1 MKKRVFKHQ
10 KKIKAYKKRR
20 LMGKA
25 AVLAASFGLMLGMSI
40 SVHGQ
45 ESRAAGQKTVVSNIY
60 HRHIGS
66 AAVKGGCYS
75 IAIKHTHQG
84 SSQTGG
90 ACYGTSVT
98 HSHTGSAAAGGG
110 CYVVPVYHAHQGNQS
125 SGGACYEAVTHS
137 HSDVCYLPGTC
148 TVQYT
153 AGALLETYDD
163 DCFQHQRTAHEKRQA
178 TAAHSSCGKG
188 TIGVELKYCRA
199 CGYMSPTWHKFNNV
213 VCGMDESTVTGYR
226 LKCGKEGTVERYNLG
241 CGYQQGQVISY
252 NLTCNKTVDGYER
265 GCGLDESTPCGRVI
279 LTNETSGTGEKVAVS
294 VRVEDLSGGKLT
306 LGSQPY
312 TWKDQNGNTLGS
324 GSRIEVSENGTYEV
338 TVRLENKD
346 VDTSGLKAS
355 ITVDNVKKPAPTAA
369 PTARPTAAPTAK
381 PTAAPTVRPTA
392 APTAKPTA
400 APTARPTAAPTARP
414 TAAPTAKPTAAP
426 TAEPTAEP
434 TAAPTA
440 EPTARPT
447 AAPTAEPTAA
457 PTAEPTARPTA
468 KPTAAPTVEP
478 TAKPTIEPAATA
490 SPTAKP
496 TEKPTAKPTERPV
509 VKPTAKP
516 TTKPVPSPTV
526 KPTEKPVVKP
536 TAKPTTAPTAVPAPP
551 ADTSKK
557 PSSGNGHGGS
567 DSENGSEG
575 GNGSTDSTSP
585 ENKKDTKEE
594 QENKEDDRKDEGASF
609 GKGNNGKGNSS
620 DKRSGSSDTGLED
633 AAKGE
638 DESPKL
644 TVRIKKPVMKDT
656 GSVQAAESR
665 TENEIAYTIGKMP
678 QRGGFFAQPAV
689 KVITVTV
696 SSLLLLSGLFAL
708 LFYLRRSVR
717 VYNDDGE
724 GRLVYLGRC
733 MVRFQ
738 EEGYAITITEKMI
751 ENSCT
756 NRYCIK
762 PGFFKIGKK
771 EGQELIIYKEGKK
784 TTAYLDKEMIVLI

>member
-137 HSDVCYLPGTC
+137 HSDVCYLSGTC

-478 TAKPTIEPAATA
+478 TAKPT
-490 SPTAKP
+490 
-496 TEKPTAKPTERPV
+496 
-509 VKPTAKP
+509 
-516 TTKPVPSPTV
+516 TKPVPSPTV

>member
-137 HSDVCYLPGTC
+137 HSDVCYLSGTC

-440 EPTARPT
+440 EPTA
-447 AAPTAEPTAA
+447 A

-468 KPTAAPTVEP
+468 KPTAAPTVE
-478 TAKPTIEPAATA
+478 
-490 SPTAKP
+490 
-496 TEKPTAKPTERPV
+496 
-509 VKPTAKP
+509 PTAKP

>member
-137 HSDVCYLPGTC
+137 HSDVCYLSGTC

-355 ITVDNVKKPAPTAA
+355 ITVDNVKKPA
-369 PTARPTAAPTAK
+369 
-381 PTAAPTVRPTA
+381 
-392 APTAKPTA
+392 
-400 APTARPTAAPTARP
+400 PTAAPTARP

-771 EGQELIIYKEGKK
+771 EGQEMIIYKEGKK

>member
-137 HSDVCYLPGTC
+137 HSDVCYLSGTC

-400 APTARPTAAPTARP
+400 APTARPTAAPTASP
-414 TAAPTAKPTAAP
+414 TAAPTA
-426 TAEPTAEP
+426 
-434 TAAPTA
+434 
-440 EPTARPT
+440 
-447 AAPTAEPTAA
+447 
-457 PTAEPTARPTA
+457 
-468 KPTAAPTVEP
+468 
-478 TAKPTIEPAATA
+478 
-490 SPTAKP
+490 
-496 TEKPTAKPTERPV
+496 
-509 VKPTAKP
+509 
-516 TTKPVPSPTV
+516 
-526 KPTEKPVVKP
+526 
-536 TAKPTTAPTAVPAPP
+536 
-551 ADTSKK
+551 
-557 PSSGNGHGGS
+557 
-567 DSENGSEG
+567 
-575 GNGSTDSTSP
+575 
-585 ENKKDTKEE
+585 
-594 QENKEDDRKDEGASF
+594 
-609 GKGNNGKGNSS
+609 
-620 DKRSGSSDTGLED
+620 
-633 AAKGE
+633 
-638 DESPKL
+638 
-644 TVRIKKPVMKDT
+644 
-656 GSVQAAESR
+656 
-665 TENEIAYTIGKMP
+665 
-678 QRGGFFAQPAV
+678 
-689 KVITVTV
+689 
-696 SSLLLLSGLFAL
+696 
-708 LFYLRRSVR
+708 
-717 VYNDDGE
+717 
-724 GRLVYLGRC
+724 
-733 MVRFQ
+733 
-738 EEGYAITITEKMI
+738 
-751 ENSCT
+751 
-756 NRYCIK
+756 
-762 PGFFKIGKK
+762 
-771 EGQELIIYKEGKK
+771 
-784 TTAYLDKEMIVLI
+784 

>member
-1 MKKRVFKHQ
+1 
-10 KKIKAYKKRR
+10 
-20 LMGKA
+20 MGKA

-137 HSDVCYLPGTC
+137 HSDVCYLSGTC

-478 TAKPTIEPAATA
+478 TAKPT
-490 SPTAKP
+490 
-496 TEKPTAKPTERPV
+496 
-509 VKPTAKP
+509 
-516 TTKPVPSPTV
+516 TKPVPSPTV

>member
-137 HSDVCYLPGTC
+137 HSDVCYLSGTC

-265 GCGLDESTPCGRVI
+265 GCGLDESTPCGKVI

-426 TAEPTAEP
+426 TAEPTA
-434 TAAPTA
+434 
-440 EPTARPT
+440 RPT

-468 KPTAAPTVEP
+468 KPTAAPTVE
-478 TAKPTIEPAATA
+478 
-490 SPTAKP
+490 
-496 TEKPTAKPTERPV
+496 
-509 VKPTAKP
+509 PTAKP

>member
-137 HSDVCYLPGTC
+137 HSDVCYLSGTC

-199 CGYMSPTWHKFNNV
+199 RGYMPPTWHKFNNV

-468 KPTAAPTVEP
+468 KPTAAPTVE
-478 TAKPTIEPAATA
+478 
-490 SPTAKP
+490 
-496 TEKPTAKPTERPV
+496 
-509 VKPTAKP
+509 PTAKP